1 MSGRTQL
8 IPSRQLHSRLRNW
21 SIGLATTAV
30 GVTASSFLLDQ
41 PIAFFVHQNVT
52 DKTIFVWLHRPLV
65 AFLPL
70 LFLVL
75 AWCALWTLM
84 DRPYS
89 RIQSVGLACCMSFI
103 ATNFVNNGL
112 KYAFGRTWPETWIDN
127 NPSLIQN
134 GLFGFKPF
142 HGGPGFASFPSGH
155 TAAMCSVMT
164 VLWWSYPSLRPI
176 YVASVVAVVI
186 GLIGANYHF
195 LSDIISGIFVGI
207 FTGYITVKMSPACS
221 QSDRA
226 HNCVDAL
233 GPRDAPP
240 FRVVL
245 LCAFTVAG
253 TFIGGSGGASA
264 QSQDAALRLEA
275 KIPLGDVRGRIDHM
289 AADINRRRLFVAELG
304 NNTVGIVDLG
314 QGKVLQTL
322 GGLKEPQGVAYLP
335 SADTLFIANG
345 GDGSVRLFQGP
356 NYTAN
361 GRIDLGEDA
370 DNVRVDPSNQHVV
383 VGYGDGALAVIDG
396 AARNKVGEVRL
407 PAHPE
412 GFQLDSA
419 TGRAYANIPNAHG
432 MAVVDLPARKA
443 VAIWPASGASAN
455 FPMAIENDSSHVLAI
470 FRNPPKVGVFD
481 KRDGS
486 LIRMVD
492 TCGDADD
499 LFVDSKRHRVY
510 VSCGAG
516 VIDIF
521 DARSYDRLARIPTA
535 SGARTSLFVPELDQ
549 LFVAVR
555 AGGSSPAAIWVFR
568 PQP

>member
-1 MSGRTQL
+1 
-8 IPSRQLHSRLRNW
+8 
-21 SIGLATTAV
+21 V
-30 GVTASSFLLDQ
+30 G
-41 PIAFFVHQNVT
+41 
-52 DKTIFVWLHRPLV
+52 
-65 AFLPL
+65 
-70 LFLVL
+70 
-75 AWCALWTLM
+75 
-84 DRPYS
+84 
-89 RIQSVGLACCMSFI
+89 
-103 ATNFVNNGL
+103 
-112 KYAFGRTWPETWIDN
+112 
-127 NPSLIQN
+127 
-134 GLFGFKPF
+134 
-142 HGGPGFASFPSGH
+142 
-155 TAAMCSVMT
+155 
-164 VLWWSYPSLRPI
+164 
-176 YVASVVAVVI
+176 
-186 GLIGANYHF
+186 
-195 LSDIISGIFVGI
+195 
-207 FTGYITVKMSPACS
+207 
-221 QSDRA
+221 
-226 HNCVDAL
+226 
-233 GPRDAPP
+233 
-240 FRVVL
+240 
-245 LCAFTVAG
+245 
-253 TFIGGSGGASA
+253 
-264 QSQDAALRLEA
+264 
-275 KIPLGDVRGRIDHM
+275 
-289 AADINRRRLFVAELG
+289 
-304 NNTVGIVDLG
+304 
-314 QGKVLQTL
+314 
-322 GGLKEPQGVAYLP
+322 YLP

-419 TGRAYANIPNAHG
+419 TGRAYVNIPNAHG
-432 MAVVDLPARKA
+432 MAVVDLPARKV

-521 DARSYDRLARIPTA
+521 DARSYDRLARIPTV